1 MKAMILPLIL
11 FVVGAGGGV
20 GAAMFLAPSAPAPA
34 EAEGHAAEPTETA
47 AAEAGHGEAPA
58 EAHGEATPAAAP
70 APAAPAGEHGETS
83 GGPEYARLNNQFI
96 VPVVHGQDVV
106 AMVVLTLSLEV
117 AAGQQ
122 ETVLAHEP
130 RLRDSFLQVLFD
142 HSNTGG
148 FEGMFTAASNMRVL
162 RNSLRAAAQQVLG
175 ELVTDVLII
184 DIVRQDV

>member
-11 FVVGAGGGV
+11 FIVGAGGGV
-20 GAAMFLAPSAPAPA
+20 GAAMFLAPSPAA
-34 EAEGHAAEPTETA
+34 DEAAGHETA
-47 AAEAGHGEAPA
+47 PEQAAAAG
-58 EAHGEATPAAAP
+58 EAHGETGEAAHEEAAPAAAP
-70 APAAPAGEHGETS
+70 AADDHGESS

-96 VPVVHGQDVV
+96 VPVVQGGDVV

-117 AAGQQ
+117 APGQQ
-122 ETVLAHEP
+122 ETVLAREP

-175 ELVTDVLII
+175 GIVTDVLII

>member
-20 GAAMFLAPSAPAPA
+20 GAAMFLAPAAT
-34 EAEGHAAEPTETA
+34 EAEGQAAEPAETA
-47 AAEAGHGEAPA
+47 SAEAGHGETA
-58 EAHGEATPAAAP
+58 EAGHEETAAAP
-70 APAAPAGEHGETS
+70 AAGDHGEAS

-96 VPVVHGQDVV
+96 VPVVHGEDVV

-130 RLRDSFLQVLFD
+130 RLRDAFLQVLFD

-175 ELVTDVLII
+175 QIVTDVLII
-184 DIVRQDV
+184 DIVRQDM